1 MQLGVVSDIHSNLVA
16 LEAVLADMPAVDRL
30 VCAGDVV
37 GYNPWPAECVDELRE
52 RSVPTVMGNHDR
64 MVATGRNF
72 RGNGMAQAGVDHA
85 SEALNDVQRT
95 WVENLPRERRL
106 ADGRVKVV
114 HDHPEVTDK
123 YTYPE
128 EFGPHLLGR
137 GEDGSGDERER
148 EEVLI
153 LGHTHVQHHEVYD
166 DGVVLNPGS
175 VGQPRDRDP
184 RAAYAVV
191 DLDDLSVTEHRVEY
205 DVEAVQEAVQEVGL
219 PPETGDRL
227 KEGR

>member
-1 MQLGVVSDIHSNLVA
+1 MRLGVVSDIHSNLVA
-16 LEAVLADMPAVDRL
+16 LEAVLADLPDVDRL

-37 GYNPWPAECVDELRE
+37 GYNPWPAECVDEVRN
-52 RSVPTVMGNHDR
+52 RDVPTVMGNHDR

-72 RGNGMAQAGVDHA
+72 RGNGMAQAGVEHA
-85 SEALNDVQRT
+85 TEALNDVQMA
-95 WVENLPRERRL
+95 WVETLPRERTL
-106 ADGRVKVV
+106 ADGRVKLV
-114 HDHPEVTDK
+114 HDHPEVQDK

-137 GEDGSGDERER
+137 NGSDED
-148 EEVLI
+148 VLI
-153 LGHTHVQHHEVYD
+153 LGHTHVQHHETYD

-191 DLDDLSVTEHRVEY
+191 DLDDLTVTEHRVEY
-205 DVEAVQEAVQEVGL
+205 DVDAVQQAVREAGL
-219 PPETGDRL
+219 PPGTADRL
-227 KEGR
+227 TDGR